1 MSVAPSWQDLYNLA
15 RAELQLRRPDLFA
28 EPGDITDMVLAGSA
42 AMADAVVG
50 VAARLFA
57 ATFVDTATG
66 QDLTI
71 LADDH
76 WSIQRQAATPALV
89 TLTFSRDTDDAG
101 AGDIP
106 AGTVVAT
113 AIDALGRRLQF
124 TTDTLVSFG
133 ATDTDDKTVAAT
145 CTTTGADGNVAS
157 GTINQITTTLFDDSI
172 TVTNAARADGG
183 AEAETDDAL
192 RERVRTFPSVLRR
205 GTLAALEYG
214 ARTVAGV
221 ATATATEGATGLVT
235 VYVADS
241 AGGSNAELNA
251 LVQTELEN
259 WRAAGTVVIVGGA
272 ELMEVD
278 ITAKLLCKPG
288 FSVTEKLSLLQ
299 AAVTGRM
306 DKLVMG
312 ESLYLDELK
321 AAIIAVAPDQIR
333 RVTFFTD
340 GTYSVPAAD
349 VELPSAQA
357 NVVIRAGAIVLTQ
370 DAP

>member
-1 MSVAPSWQDLYNLA
+1 MSVAASFTDLYNLG

-28 EPGDITDMVLAGSA
+28 EPGDVTDFILAAAA
-42 AMADAVVG
+42 AMADKNEAT
-50 VAARLFA
+50 AARLYA

-76 WSIQRQAATPALV
+76 WSVVRQAAAAALV
-89 TLTFSRDTDDAG
+89 TLTFSRATFAAG
-101 AGDIP
+101 AGGIP

-124 TTDTLVSFG
+124 TTNTLVSYG
-133 ATDTDDKTVAAT
+133 ATDVADKLVAAT
-145 CTTTGADGNVAS
+145 CTTTGKDGNVAI
-157 GTINQITTTLFDDSI
+157 GAIVEITSTLFDPSI
-172 TVTNAARADGG
+172 HVINATRAAGG

-251 LVQTELEN
+251 LAQTELEN
-259 WRAAGTVVIVGGA
+259 WRAAGTVVTVVSA
-272 ELMEVD
+272 ELQLVNVF
-278 ITAKLLCKPG
+278 AKILARPG
-288 FSVTEKLSLLQ
+288 FSVPEQLALLQ
-299 AAVTGRM
+299 DATTGRM

-312 ESLYLDELK
+312 ENLYLDELK
-321 AAIIAVAPDQIR
+321 AALIAVSPDQIR
-333 RVTFFTD
+333 RVTFYTD
-340 GTYSVPAAD
+340 GTFSVLATD
-349 VELPSAQA
+349 VLLDGATASH
-357 NVVIRAGAIVLTQ
+357 VIRAGAITLV
-370 DAP
+370 AE